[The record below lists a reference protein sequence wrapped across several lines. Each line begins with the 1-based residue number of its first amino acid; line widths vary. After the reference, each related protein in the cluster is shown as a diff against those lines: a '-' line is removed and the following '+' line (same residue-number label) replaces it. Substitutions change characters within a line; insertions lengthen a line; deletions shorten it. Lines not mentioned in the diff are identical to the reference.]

1 MFYFIYIIILVNG
14 GEVMYK
20 LMDTV
25 IARVKKQGNNYVRI
39 DTSTINRCWCAVNE
53 DEGVAFN
60 LEDFNYY
67 EYLNT
72 INGVYLSNDNII
84 NNAFYAIHATDAL
97 IKPSDEIKKRFKDFT
112 LKEDNQK
119 RPIQKRISHR

>member
-1 MFYFIYIIILVNG
+1 
-14 GEVMYK
+14 MYK

-25 IARVKKQGNNYVRI
+25 IARVKKQGKCVRI

-53 DEGVAFN
+53 DEGIAFN

-72 INGVYLSNDNII
+72 INGIYLSNDNII

-97 IKPSDEIKKRFKDFT
+97 ITPSDDVKKRFKDFT

-119 RPIQKRISHR
+119 RLIQKRMNLSIKSGQ

>member
-1 MFYFIYIIILVNG
+1 MFYFIYIIILVDG

-25 IARVKKQGNNYVRI
+25 IARIKKQGKCVRI

-53 DEGVAFN
+53 DEGIAFN

-72 INGVYLSNDNII
+72 INGIYLSNDNII

-97 IKPSDEIKKRFKDFT
+97 ITPSDDVKKRFKDFT

-119 RPIQKRISHR
+119 RLIQKRISHR

>member
-1 MFYFIYIIILVNG
+1 MFYFIYIIILVDG

-25 IARVKKQGNNYVRI
+25 IARVKKQGKCVRI

-53 DEGVAFN
+53 DEGIAFN

-72 INGVYLSNDNII
+72 INGIYLSNDNII

-97 IKPSDEIKKRFKDFT
+97 ITPSDDVKKRFKDFT

-119 RPIQKRISHR
+119 RLIQKRISHR

>member
-1 MFYFIYIIILVNG
+1 MFYFIYIIILVDG

-25 IARVKKQGNNYVRI
+25 IARVKKQGKCVRI

-53 DEGVAFN
+53 DEGIAFN

-72 INGVYLSNDNII
+72 INGIYLSNDNVI

-97 IKPSDEIKKRFKDFT
+97 ITPSDDVKKRFKDFT

-119 RPIQKRISHR
+119 RLIQKRISHR

>member
-1 MFYFIYIIILVNG
+1 MFYFIYIIILVDG

-25 IARVKKQGNNYVRI
+25 IARVKKQGKCVRI
-39 DTSTINRCWCAVNE
+39 DTSTINRCWCVVNE
-53 DEGVAFN
+53 DEGITFN

-72 INGVYLSNDNII
+72 INGIYLSNDNVI

-97 IKPSDEIKKRFKDFT
+97 ITPSDDVKKRFKDFT

-119 RPIQKRISHR
+119 RLIQKRISHR